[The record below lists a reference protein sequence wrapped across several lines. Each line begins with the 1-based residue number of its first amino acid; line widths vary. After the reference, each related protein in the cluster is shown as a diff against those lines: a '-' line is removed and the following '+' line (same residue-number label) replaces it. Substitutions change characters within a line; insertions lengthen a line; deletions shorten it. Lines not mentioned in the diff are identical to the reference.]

1 MNYDVFRRMI
11 AAAGVLALS
20 TLAVAPAARAE
31 TSAPETWPGKSIVA
45 GDTGIQMQW
54 IAPGTFWMGD
64 SREGMVT
71 TVHITR
77 GYWLGKYVVTQGQ
90 WQALLGGNPS
100 HFKEMGKNA
109 PVENVSW
116 DDATDFCWR
125 INERERSLGRLPAG
139 YEYRLPTEAEWEY
152 ACRAGTTGDFGG
164 DGAIDDMGWYAD
176 NSDQHTQAV
185 GQKQANAWGLY
196 DMHGDVWEWCSDW
209 YGPYAGG
216 VATDPTGPKSGT
228 SRVYRGGCWFIVA
241 EHCRSAFR
249 FDGLPELRD
258 NYLGFRL
265 ALAPKI
271 P

>member
-1 MNYDVFRRMI
+1 MVTDLFRRMTVWAG
-11 AAAGVLALS
+11 AAALLV
-20 TLAVAPAARAE
+20 PAAATAKAE
-31 TSAPETWPGKSIVA
+31 SPEAWLGKNMVA
-45 GDTGIQMQW
+45 GDSGIQMQW

-64 SREGMVT
+64 ANEAPVT

-77 GYWLGKYVVTQGQ
+77 GYWLGKYVVTQGE
-90 WQALLGGNPS
+90 WRALMGTNPS
-100 HFKEMGKNA
+100 HFKEQGENA

-116 DDATDFCWR
+116 DDALDFCRR

-164 DGAIDDMGWYAD
+164 DGVIDNLGWYSG
-176 NSDQHTQAV
+176 NSDKHTHPV

-196 DMHGDVWEWCSDW
+196 DMHGNVWEWCSDW
-209 YGPYAGG
+209 YGPYPGG
-216 VATDPTGPKSGT
+216 SVTDPTGPESG
-228 SRVYRGGCWFIVA
+228 SSHVYRGGCWFIVA

-249 FDGLPELRD
+249 FKSLPYLRD
-258 NYLGFRL
+258 SYLGFRL

-271 P
+271 PSRN